1 MPVLNREDAADV
13 EIRSLGFSQ
22 HQTTKDLID

>member
-13 EIRSLGFSQ
+13 E
-22 HQTTKDLID
+22 D